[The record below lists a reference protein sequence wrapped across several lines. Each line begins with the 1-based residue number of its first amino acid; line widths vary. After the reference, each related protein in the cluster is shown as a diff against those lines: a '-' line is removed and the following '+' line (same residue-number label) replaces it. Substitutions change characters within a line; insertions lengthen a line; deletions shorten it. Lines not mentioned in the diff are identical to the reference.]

1 MDKKQVAGILKLSEE
16 DSRKLSYKEEL
27 VTTIQVVTSLP
38 FVEGGE
44 KSTVIDSEL
53 RVVEVEHPN
62 FTALI
67 DGEEFSFIVTD
78 IVSPEL
84 EKSLKKI
91 GEVTKT
97 GDEVVEEET
106 LEDEEKRLFQSRI
119 PRVPVTAK
127 EEVSKLFTGRI
138 VFCDLCQEEHED
150 FILIERDGNTAE
162 VLLSIECKDR
172 RRFLDLPIED
182 VEATVERTLVTKY
195 SYSEKEA
202 TKAALGER
210 RYFG

>member
-1 MDKKQVAGILKLSEE
+1 MDKKRVAGILKLSEE

-44 KSTVIDSEL
+44 KSTIIDSEL

-78 IVSPEL
+78 KVSPEL

-91 GEVTKT
+91 GAVTKT

-106 LEDEEKRLFQSRI
+106 LEDREKRLFQSRI
-119 PRVPVTAK
+119 PRVSVTK

-150 FILIERDGNTAE
+150 FILIEREGDTAE
-162 VLLSIECKDR
+162 VLLSIGCGDN
-172 RRFLDLPIED
+172 RRFLDLSVDRIKG
-182 VEATVERTLVTKY
+182 TVEKTLVTKY
-195 SYSEKEA
+195 DYSVEEA
-202 TKAALGER
+202 VEAISGLETLLK
-210 RYFG
+210 